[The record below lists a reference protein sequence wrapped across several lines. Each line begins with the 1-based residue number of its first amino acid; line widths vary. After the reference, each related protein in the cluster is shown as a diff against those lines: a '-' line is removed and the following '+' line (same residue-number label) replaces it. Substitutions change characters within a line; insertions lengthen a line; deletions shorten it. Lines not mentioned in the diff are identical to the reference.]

1 MVFARDNYAPGSAS
15 GRQLIAH
22 ELAHVVQ
29 QSHGRATPGVQRKKG
44 KGKGPGSCGWFNAAA
59 DTVIGSEAHIQIQ
72 AALTASGII
81 PELPIPRATKDQIL
95 SQRCRPIL
103 TPFGYADLARTT
115 GPVTGFAE
123 IKPYYI
129 AKTTGRLEARHY
141 RRRAEQSKQ
150 RLTGIGPCAR
160 QGPGPDDEGFA
171 LELGGISP
179 LSSFINLT
187 GIISGKQNFGP
198 FALDPKIDLY
208 AEEVGGGGVGY
219 WCRLNEA
226 GKEAEEEE
234 KLKKK
239 KPPAKGANLGIGVS
253 IGGSSAGAGNVGI
266 SVSVDSNSASVGT
279 AGIAITASTD
289 SAAAGAVGASAS
301 HDSMG
306 ATAGA
311 AGASA
316 TTSSEG
322 VGAGAAGAS
331 ASSDSTSAS
340 AGVAGSST
348 SEDSVSASAGQS
360 GSGQTKDSMTASA
373 GGSGTS
379 KAENVSGVGKGAP
392 KKPIDPKDVSGPEA
406 AKTPDGEQGEAGAE
420 GGKGGDGQGK
430 GDGGGGK
437 KSAGGDGSG
446 QGQGKGGGDATGQ
459 GASGQPPSGQGGTV
473 PGAGA
478 AGKDAGGKPGSG
490 DSKSG
495 ADAKNGDSS
504 AAGQGTGTGSGANPL
519 GVQIVAPLGTSP
531 AERERLAAEAAKVA
545 ALIAKAS
552 DAQKALLRHLA
563 QNSQDQ
569 RFLVPASQ
577 WVQKMM
583 DLTQGLTPEEIEYL
597 KGLNWTPGH
606 MDEAALRARIA
617 ELLAKRPKDQ
627 TKQDSAASAPADA
640 GSDAKTAGKGKIGA
654 QGNQGKAK
662 GSGTKTDKPAAG
674 ASGANDVVVT
684 PPTGSDRSPANDFG
698 FHILSGL
705 TRDVHPAPDTAVIC
719 AIQVNDFATERVF
732 KLDKVSITFV
742 SSTETVKNGFVYV
755 SYKVYFT
762 DDFWSEKNKFLGR
775 GGKESL
781 TDVDM
786 GRRKVK

>member
-1 MVFARDNYAPGSAS
+1 MFARNSYEPGSES
-15 GRQLIAH
+15 GRRLIAH

-29 QSHGRATPGVQRKKG
+29 QSHGRVSPGVQRKKG

-150 RLTGIGPCAR
+150 RLTGMGPCAR
-160 QGPGPDDEGFA
+160 QGAGADDVGFA

-179 LSSFINLT
+179 LSSFVNLT
-187 GIISGKQNFGP
+187 GIVSGKQNFGP

-219 WCRLNEA
+219 WCRLNAA

-279 AGIAITASTD
+279 AGIAITASSD

-322 VGAGAAGAS
+322 VSGGAAGAS

-348 SEDSVSASAGQS
+348 SDDSISASAGQS
-360 GSGQTKDSMTASA
+360 GSGQTKGSMTASA

-379 KAENVSGVGKGAP
+379 KAENVSGVGKGSP
-392 KKPIDPKDVSGPEA
+392 RKPIDPKDVSGPEA
-406 AKTPDGEQGEAGAE
+406 AKTPDGEQGESSAE

-430 GDGGGGK
+430 GSGGGTKGT
-437 KSAGGDGSG
+437 SVGGSG
-446 QGQGKGGGDATGQ
+446 QGQSKSSGGTASQGATGQ
-459 GASGQPPSGQGGTV
+459 SGTA

-478 AGKDAGGKPGSG
+478 ADKEAGGLGSG
-490 DSKSG
+490 DTKSG
-495 ADAKNGDSS
+495 ADAKAGESS
-504 AAGQGTGTGSGANPL
+504 TGGQDTGSGSSANPL

-531 AERERLAAEAAKVA
+531 AERERLAVEAAQA
-545 ALIAKAS
+545 AAMIAKAS
-552 DAQKALLRHLA
+552 EAQKALLRHLA

-569 RFLVPASQ
+569 RFLIPTSQ

-597 KGLNWTPGH
+597 KNLNWTPGH
-606 MDEAALRARIA
+606 MDEAQLRARIA
-617 ELLAKRPKDQ
+617 ELLAKRPKD
-627 TKQDSAASAPADA
+627 TAGKDSAASAPADA
-640 GSDAKTAGKGKIGA
+640 GSDAKSAGKGKSGA
-654 QGNQGKAK
+654 QGDPGKVK

-674 ASGANDVVVT
+674 PSGANDVVVA
-684 PPTGSDRSPANDFG
+684 PPAGSDRTAAGAFG
-698 FHILSGL
+698 FRILSGL

-742 SSTETVKNGFVYV
+742 SSTETVKDGFVYV

-775 GGKESL
+775 GGKDSL

-786 GRRKVK
+786 GRRRAK